1 MELWFTEKQTK
12 SLALSAA
19 VSRTI
24 HAERTPY
31 QDLAVIETEQYGRM
45 MVLDGM
51 VMLTEA
57 DEFVYHEMIAH
68 VPLSLHQAPREVL
81 VIGGGDGG
89 TVREVLKHQSV
100 TRVVLAEIDERVV
113 EASRR

>member
-1 MELWFTEKQTK
+1 ML
-12 SLALSAA
+12 
-19 VSRTI
+19 
-24 HAERTPY
+24 
-31 QDLAVIETEQYGRM
+31 
-45 MVLDGM
+45 VLDGM

-68 VPLSLHQAPREVL
+68 VPLAVHPAPREVL

-89 TVREVLKHQSV
+89 TVREVLKHRSV

-113 EASRR
+113 EASRLFLPTVSAGLSDPRLTMAIGDGIEHVRRHPGRL